1 MAALKKRNLIII
13 AVIILAIA
21 IVLSSFV
28 YLNSQ
33 KSYAGK
39 MESIDVAYSPFE
51 SVTLFW
57 VAEEQHFFSQ
67 NGLNVTS
74 HKYSTGAGALD
85 GVLKGEADIVV
96 GTTEFPFAIRALNQA
111 NISTIGSI
119 STSEYVYLVGRADR
133 GINQASDLKG
143 KTVGTT
149 FGTIAHF
156 YLGRFLELN
165 GLNFQDVTLVDLKT
179 PTDWVNAV
187 VNGSIDAVATAQPY
201 ADLAKDGLGDNAK
214 VWSIQS
220 NQRLYAQAIATNEW
234 ITNHHELITR
244 FLKSLLQ
251 AEDFII
257 NHPTESKAI
266 VKNQMSLSD
275 AYMDKVWSQNQFS
288 LSLDQSLILAMQ
300 DESRWLIQN
309 NLTTATALPNFLN
322 YVYVDGLEAVKPM
335 SVTIIR

>member
-119 STSEYVYLVGRADR
+119 SKSEYVYLVGRADR

-300 DESRWLIQN
+300 DKSRWLIQN
-309 NLTTATALPNFLN
+309 NLTNATALPNFLN